1 MSGAQIRIT
10 PQNMG
15 PIEVR
20 VQMQNDQATIAFT
33 AQHGATRE
41 AIDAALPRLREM
53 LSDQNVNV
61 VDVDI
66 SQHSFAEQRD
76 QQAESQNADD
86 NGVADGALNADGSI
100 FDQQENNQQRQYN
113 GLFSDF
119 A

>member
-1 MSGAQIRIT
+1 
-10 PQNMG
+10 MG

-20 VQMQNDQATIAFT
+20 IQMQNDQAVVSFT

-53 LSDQNVNV
+53 LSEQNVNV
-61 VDVDI
+61 VDIDV

-76 QQAESQNADD
+76 HQMSNNGDDKDHLSNTDQESEDS
-86 NGVADGALNADGSI
+86 V
-100 FDQQENNQQRQYN
+100 FDQQDNEQQRQYS